1 MGALDTITSIN
12 LRQPKVYKVLKK
24 ILPIEEKSKLN
35 SEKLFE
41 RFYFPQKKFWKIDL
55 TIILKTYIIWVYTY
69 IKRNE
74 KYVLFDMWSNS

>member
-41 RFYFPQKKFWKIDL
+41 RFYFP
-55 TIILKTYIIWVYTY
+55 
-69 IKRNE
+69 
-74 KYVLFDMWSNS
+74 